1 MTLPTIHLVVL
12 KSVPIFEQLQ
22 LEEAL
27 LRADRRNFCII
38 NCQSPPAIVMGIS
51 GKVEELIDPDH
62 FERRPVPVIRRFSGG
77 GTVLIDEETLF
88 LSFIFNR
95 ADQDI
100 GTCPKRLL
108 CWTEA
113 LLKPAFSPIDFQ
125 LREND
130 YVLGD
135 KKIGGNAQYFTKT
148 RWLHHTSFLWDY
160 SESHMKV
167 LKMPPKIPEYRQLR
181 DHDAFCTRLKP
192 HFASKEALFS
202 RIQKQLQ
209 EQFALQECPVDEAR
223 KVLSTPHRQATQ
235 FVEIPNLG
243 DEQA

>member
-1 MTLPTIHLVVL
+1 MTSATLHLVVL

-27 LRADRRNFCII
+27 LRADTRNFCII

-51 GKVEELIDPDH
+51 GKVEEMIDMEH
-62 FERRPVPVIRRFSGG
+62 YEKRPVPVIRRFSGG

-95 ADQDI
+95 QDQDI

-108 CWTEA
+108 CWTES
-113 LLKPAFSPIDFQ
+113 LLKPAFSPVDFQ

-160 SESHMKV
+160 SESQMKV
-167 LKMPPKIPEYRQLR
+167 LKMPPKIPEYRKQR
-181 DHDAFCTRLKP
+181 EHGTFCTRLKP

-202 RIQKQLQ
+202 QITGQLQ
-209 EQFALQECPVDEAR
+209 EQFDLRECPEEEVR

-235 FVEIPNLG
+235 FIQYPSLV